1 MDSVKKRLKLAVKQL
16 LKRGR
21 RWRRQAEIHRSATT
35 IQTFDRLLEDFRALG
50 LEPGDTVIVYS
61 SLKSL
66 GFVENGPQTVIKAL
80 YQSVSP
86 GGTIAFPAYFMP
98 AGTIYD
104 TCKLKDYVFDP
115 RVHKTNVGR
124 IPEEFLKFPGVERSL
139 HPTHSVAALGR
150 NARYLTEAHHLAT
163 STFGKGSPWDRLIE
177 IGGKVVGLGIP
188 MAPGGLY
195 HPLEDHMMEAFPL
208 PVRMKETYFLRC
220 RHWSGEIIQVP
231 VTPLAPEFLSRRIDH
246 KSRGDLRDYFW
257 REFTNAGL
265 LRVGQVGEARTW
277 TIRAQDFFKHLI
289 YLAHEGITIYSTP
302 EELSRRP
309 LT

>member
-1 MDSVKKRLKLAVKQL
+1 MDRIKKRLKSAVKQM
-16 LKRGR
+16 LKRGW
-21 RWRRQAEIHRSATT
+21 RWRRQVEIRQSSPA
-35 IQTFDRLLEDFRALG
+35 QTFDRLLGDFRALG
-50 LEPGDTVIVYS
+50 LEPGDTVLVYS

-66 GFVENGPQTVIKAL
+66 GYVENGPQTVIKAL

-86 GGTIAFPAYFMP
+86 GGTIVIPAYFMP
-98 AGTIYD
+98 AGTIHE

-115 RVHKTNVGR
+115 RIHKTNLSR
-124 IPEEFLKFPGVERSL
+124 IPEEFLRFPGVERSL

-150 NARYLTEAHHLAT
+150 NARYLTEAHHLAP

-177 IGGKVVGLGIP
+177 IGGKVAGIGIP

-195 HPLEDHMMEAFPL
+195 HPLEDYMKEAFPL
-208 PVRMKETYFLRC
+208 PVRMNETHFLRC
-220 RHWSGEIIQVP
+220 RHSSGEIIQVP
-231 VTPLAPEFLSRRIDH
+231 VVPLAPEFLPRRIDH

-257 REFTNAGL
+257 REFTRAGL

-277 TIRAQDFFKHLI
+277 LIGAQEFFKHLI
-289 YLAHEGITIYSTP
+289 QLAQEGITIYSTP